1 MCVCFLVVNM
11 CLVVEYKLW
20 QSLYSGEPEAKYRA
34 KDSNMRDMIC
44 ISILEVELLSYACL
58 KAINN
63 FGLNIGQQLRV
74 PKNPVQHNNTK
85 HVEIDWFF
93 VK

>member
-1 MCVCFLVVNM
+1 
-11 CLVVEYKLW
+11 
-20 QSLYSGEPEAKYRA
+20 
-34 KDSNMRDMIC
+34 MRDMIC

-85 HVEIDWFF
+85 HVEID
-93 VK
+93 